1 MILKIAKIGGWIT
14 AVLAGLFLIAF
25 LVLKAITDEQYKGW
39 LESAVHSAVKRDL
52 SIESFSID
60 LGTSVIVNAGGVRLA
75 NAPWSA
81 TEDMLTAKHLEV
93 EFSLKSLFKG
103 VAEIRLV
110 ASDVDALVESSAAD
124 EINWNMVSSDSTKD
138 EVKSDVPFRLPLHPL
153 IREIRFDNVAVN
165 IAPAE
170 GQIERKVVLKSLNIK
185 TPEAITSLE
194 VSAEIDGMPINLA
207 GELGNL
213 ESVLMQSGNP
223 ITLGG
228 QIDESVI
235 SVAGTWGPMYPKPNM
250 DIKLEGNSPSVS
262 RLAKLAGISLA
273 ELGALKLEV
282 DLTASDGQFALTRLL
297 TNLDG
302 EIAAA
307 SISGSIE
314 NVLKF
319 NGLNLNTKADTK
331 ALNKLL
337 ESLNLGFPLVLPPDV
352 EVSASI
358 AGGLAPL
365 GIKNIVT
372 ELHDDGVEILIK
384 GSIGDVFAVQE
395 VDGLFDIK
403 MDSTARL
410 GKYLEI
416 EIPDF
421 GSASITGKVVSEGE
435 RLKVSELSA
444 VISSPNINLELSGS
458 VNDVKNSSGLD
469 IDVKGEVSSLTEKNR
484 TELEQ
489 LLNHFEIEAPLDLLP
504 RSAVLSAT
512 AKGDLDI
519 LELNDVEVAM
529 VDEGLTIDLSGS
541 AGNVLT
547 KEGIAAEVTISTTG
561 TSIFSKYIE
570 QEIPEL
576 GPVDAS
582 AKIVSSGGV
591 FELEKFDARVG
602 TDQFNARL
610 SARLQDLV
618 ALKGAH
624 ATLDASLDSL
634 SRLNAIAGTS
644 LPDTDPISLHAEVM
658 GAEESSEGTAT
669 FKAKASSGN
678 TTIELDGLL
687 GNLKSADDIKTSI
700 IVASESLADL
710 NQFVQQELPD
720 EGPLSLSGTVR
731 IKPGEYYLDD
741 LQFKLAQQLANGNL
755 GLQLAQSEGGVST
768 VTGKIEI
775 PFLDLTPYLV
785 FDGAG
790 KPAAEAVSSGE
801 AGDKANDGSTQKED
815 NTSGRKGEESEDLF
829 EVASDRMFSTEPL
842 PFDQLRLIDADFSLD
857 TDRLKIGNTDLTD
870 IKVTLTLKEG
880 LLNIEPIEANDGEG
894 TLKGFI
900 RVDARKESALFDV
913 DIVIDDM
920 PTPHLGGGSD
930 VNINLTGGGQT
941 PAEIMGGL
949 DGQLLIVLRDGRLE
963 HSFATNFGTGLLS
976 FSDETDYT
984 DLECGIIRMDIVD
997 GMVDFDN
1004 KLAAQLTEVNWR
1016 GGGEINLKTEK
1027 LAFGIAPK
1035 PRKGLGIGA
1044 GGFASLVYVAGTL
1057 KSPRMIL
1064 NPKDVAVKY
1073 GKYMAYVST
1082 GGLSLVAESLIN
1094 KFRANID
1101 ICAQILDGTVFDE
1114 DPEELLKA
1122 QAEAEAR
1129 AADDAESA
1137 SKAEIE

>member
-1 MILKIAKIGGWIT
+1 MILKTAKIAGWIA
-14 AVLAGLFLIAF
+14 AVLAGLFLTAF
-25 LVLKAITDEQYKGW
+25 LVLKAITDDQYKEW
-39 LESAVHSAVKRDL
+39 LESAVHSTLQRDF
-52 SIESFSID
+52 SIDSFSLD
-60 LGTSVIVNAGGVRLA
+60 LGTSVIVNADGIRLA

-81 TEDMLTAKHLEV
+81 TEDMLTAKHLEI

-103 VAEIRLV
+103 VADIRLV
-110 ASDVDALVESSAAD
+110 ASDVDALVESNAVG

-138 EVKSDVPFRLPLHPL
+138 EVKPDVPFRLPLHPL

-170 GQIERKVVLKSLNIK
+170 GQIDRKVVLKSLNIK

-194 VSAEIDGMPINLA
+194 VSAEIDGTPINLA

-262 RLAKLAGISLA
+262 RLAQLAGISLA
-273 ELGALKLEV
+273 ELGALKLEI
-282 DLTASDGQFALTRLL
+282 DLTASDGQFAMTRLL

-302 EIAAA
+302 EIVAA
-307 SISGSIE
+307 SISGSVE
-314 NVLKF
+314 NVLAY
-319 NGLNLNTKADTK
+319 NGLHLTTKADTRV
-331 ALNKLL
+331 LNKLL
-337 ESLNLGFPLVLPPDV
+337 KSLNLNIPFVLPPDV
-352 EVSASI
+352 EVSANI
-358 AGGLAPL
+358 TGGLAPL
-365 GIKNIVT
+365 GIKGIVT
-372 ELHDDGVEILIK
+372 ELHDDGVEIVVK
-384 GSIGDVFAVQE
+384 GAIGDAFAVQE

-410 GKYLEI
+410 GKYLEM

-421 GSASITGKVVSEGE
+421 GSVSITGKVVSEGE
-435 RLKVSELSA
+435 RLKVNELAA
-444 VISSPNINLELSGS
+444 VISSPNINIELSGS
-458 VNDVKNSSGLD
+458 VNDIKNSSGLD
-469 IDVKGEVSSLTEKNR
+469 INVKGEVSSLTEKNR
-484 TELEQ
+484 TELQQ
-489 LLNHFEIEAPLDLLP
+489 LLNHFEIETSLDLLP
-504 RSAVLSAT
+504 RSAALSAT
-512 AKGDLDI
+512 VNGDLERF
-519 LELNDVEVAM
+519 ELNDVEVALA
-529 VDEGLTIDLSGS
+529 DEGLTIDLNGS
-541 AGNVLT
+541 AGNALA
-547 KEGIAAEVTISTTG
+547 KEGIAADVIIRSTG
-561 TSIFSKYIE
+561 TSIFSKYT
-570 QEIPEL
+570 QQNIPEL

-591 FELEKFDARVG
+591 IELEKFDARVG

-610 SARLQDLV
+610 SARLHDLV

-644 LPDTDPISLHAEVM
+644 LPDTDPISLHAEVIA
-658 GAEESSEGTAT
+658 AEESPESAAT
-669 FKAKASSGN
+669 FKAKANSDN
-678 TTIELDGLL
+678 ITIELDGLL
-687 GNLKSADDIKTSI
+687 GNLKSTDDIKASI
-700 IVASESLADL
+700 IVTSESLADL

-720 EGPLSLSGTVR
+720 DGPLSLSGTVR

-741 LQFKLAQQLANGNL
+741 LQFKLAQQAANGNL
-755 GLQLAQSEGGVST
+755 GLQLAQPEGGVSK

-785 FDGAG
+785 FDGAAI
-790 KPAAEAVSSGE
+790 PENEAASSAE
-801 AGDKANDGSTQKED
+801 AGDKASDGSAQKED
-815 NTSGRKGEESEDLF
+815 DTSGRKGEESEDLF
-829 EVASDRMFSTEPL
+829 EAASDRIFSTEPL
-842 PFDQLRLIDADFSLD
+842 PFDRLRLIDADFSLGA
-857 TDRLKIGNTDLTD
+857 DRLKIGKTALTD
-870 IKVTLTLKEG
+870 FKVTLTLKEG
-880 LLNIEPIEANDGEG
+880 LLNIEPVEADAGEG
-894 TLKGFI
+894 ILKGFI
-900 RVDARKESALFDV
+900 RLDARKEPALFDV
-913 DIVIDDM
+913 EIMMEDM
-920 PTPHLGGGSD
+920 PTPHLGGDSD
-930 VNINLTGGGQT
+930 INIDLNGGGQT

-949 DGQLLIVLRDGRLE
+949 DGQILIVLRDGRLE
-963 HSFATNFGTGLLS
+963 HSFATEFGTGLLS
-976 FSDETDYT
+976 FSEEKDYT

-997 GMVDFDN
+997 GLVDFDN

-1035 PRKGLGIGA
+1035 PRAGLGIGV
-1044 GGFASLVYVAGTL
+1044 GGFASLVYVVGTL
-1057 KSPRMIL
+1057 KSPRMVL

-1094 KFRANID
+1094 KFRANTD

-1137 SKAEIE
+1137 SKTEIE

>member
-1 MILKIAKIGGWIT
+1 MILKIAKTGGWIT
-14 AVLAGLFLIAF
+14 AVLVGLFLIAF
-25 LVLKAITDEQYKGW
+25 LVLKAITDEQYKEW
-39 LESAVHSAVKRDL
+39 LESAVHSTLQRDF

-60 LGTSVIVNAGGVRLA
+60 LGTSVIVNAGGIRLA

-81 TEDMLTAKHLEV
+81 TEDMLTAKHLEA

-103 VAEIRLV
+103 IAEIRLV
-110 ASDVDALVESSAAD
+110 ASDVDALVESSAAG
-124 EINWNMVSSDSTKD
+124 EINWNMVSSDGAKD
-138 EVKSDVPFRLPLHPL
+138 EVKPDVPFRLPLHPL

-170 GQIERKVVLKSLNIK
+170 DQAKRTVVLKSLNIK

-194 VSAEIDGMPINLA
+194 VSAEIDGTPINLT

-228 QIDESVI
+228 QIDESLI
-235 SVAGTWGPMYPKPNM
+235 SVAGTWGPMYPKANM

-262 RLAKLAGISLA
+262 RLAELAGVSLA
-273 ELGALKLEV
+273 ELGALKLEI

-302 EIAAA
+302 ETLDV
-307 SISGSIE
+307 SISGSVE
-314 NVLKF
+314 NVLEY
-319 NGLNLNTKADTK
+319 NGLNLSTKADTRV
-331 ALNKLL
+331 LNKLL
-337 ESLNLGFPLVLPPDV
+337 ESLDLGIPFVLPPEV
-352 EVSASI
+352 EVSANI
-358 AGGLAPL
+358 TGGLVPL
-365 GIKNIVT
+365 GIKDIAT
-372 ELHDDGVEILIK
+372 ELHDDGVEIVVK
-384 GSIGDVFAVQE
+384 GSIGDAFAVQE
-395 VDGLFDIK
+395 VEGLFDIK

-410 GKYLEI
+410 GKYLEM
-416 EIPDF
+416 EIPDL
-421 GSASITGKVVSEGE
+421 GSVSITGKVVSEGE
-435 RLKVSELSA
+435 RLKVNELAA
-444 VISSPNINLELSGS
+444 VISSPNINMELSGS
-458 VNDVKNSSGLD
+458 VNDIKNSSGLD
-469 IDVKGEVSSLTEKNR
+469 INVKGEVSSLSEKNR
-484 TELEQ
+484 TELQQ

-504 RSAVLSAT
+504 RSAMLSAT
-512 AKGDLDI
+512 AKGDLNR
-519 LELNDVEVAM
+519 LELNDVKVTLAE
-529 VDEGLTIDLSGS
+529 EGLTIDLSGS
-541 AGNVLT
+541 AGNVLA
-547 KEGIAAEVTISTTG
+547 KEGIAADVSIRSTG
-561 TSIFSKYIE
+561 TSIFSKYTE
-570 QEIPEL
+570 QKIPEL
-576 GPVDAS
+576 GPVDGS

-610 SARLQDLV
+610 SARLQDVV

-658 GAEESSEGTAT
+658 GAEESSEGAAT
-669 FKAKASSGN
+669 FKAKASSGS

-687 GNLKSADDIKTSI
+687 GNLKSVDDIKTSI
-700 IVASESLADL
+700 IVASESLTDL
-710 NQFVQQELPD
+710 NQFVLQELPD
-720 EGPLSLSGTVR
+720 DGPLSLSGTVR

-741 LQFKLAQQLANGNL
+741 LQFKLAQQEANGNL
-755 GLQLAQSEGGVST
+755 KLQLAQSEGAVSR
-768 VTGKIEI
+768 VTGKVEI

-785 FDGAG
+785 YGGAN
-790 KPAAEAVSSGE
+790 KPAAEAVIGAE
-801 AGDKANDGSTQKED
+801 VEDKSNDGRTQKED
-815 NTSGRKGEESEDLF
+815 DTGGRKGEESDDLF
-829 EVASDRMFSTEPL
+829 EVASDRIFSTEPL
-842 PFDQLRLIDADFSLD
+842 PFDRLHLIDADFSLGA
-857 TDRLKIGNTDLTD
+857 DRLKIGKTALTD
-870 IKVTLTLKEG
+870 FKVTLTLKEG
-880 LLNIEPIEANDGEG
+880 LLNIEPIEAGDGEG

-900 RVDARKESALFDV
+900 RLDARKEPAMFDV
-913 DIVIDDM
+913 EITMEDM
-920 PTPHLGGGSD
+920 PTPRLGGGSD
-930 VNINLTGGGQT
+930 ININLKGDGQT

-949 DGQLLIVLRDGRLE
+949 DGQILVVLRDGRLE
-963 HSFATNFGTGLLS
+963 HSFATELGTGLLS
-976 FSDETDYT
+976 FSEEKDYT

-997 GMVDFDN
+997 GLVDFDN

-1035 PRKGLGIGA
+1035 PRTGLGISA

-1057 KSPRMIL
+1057 KSPRIVL

-1094 KFRANID
+1094 KFRANTD

-1137 SKAEIE
+1137 SKTEIE